1 MGEKERQKA
10 ILEIDLP
17 NSCSDCPVY
26 SDMLWCPVT
35 GTKWYKTVKGDNFD
49 DWHERMPNCPLKPT
63 HETEEE
69 KQTKLS
75 HARRILSQYNREILN
90 RILAANGDCEHD
102 KELYQAVEDVLGELR
117 FHSDSHCSLF
127 VIEVDSKQRRIH
139 RIGTDIHD
147 ALSVHDWDGK
157 RELHYRNMQNGD
169 GGTAEE
175 RKGYGYVI
183 LQSEDGYLTNEYGKI
198 IDRRFVKEIKQ
209 FLKEEY
215 GQEVDDG

>member
-1 MGEKERQKA
+1 M
-10 ILEIDLP
+10 
-17 NSCSDCPVY
+17 V
-26 SDMLWCPVT
+26 
-35 GTKWYKTVKGDNFD
+35 
-49 DWHERMPNCPLKPT
+49 
-63 HETEEE
+63 EEE

-75 HARRILSQYNREILN
+75 RARRILSQYNREILN
-90 RILAANGDCEHD
+90 RILTANGGCEYD
-102 KELYQAVEDVLGELR
+102 KELYQAIEDVLGELR

-127 VIEVDSKQRRIH
+127 VIDVDSKQRRIH

-157 RELHYRNMQNGD
+157 VELHYRNMQNGD

-198 IDRRFVKEIKQ
+198 IDRRFVNEIKQ

>member
-1 MGEKERQKA
+1 M
-10 ILEIDLP
+10 D
-17 NSCSDCPVY
+17 
-26 SDMLWCPVT
+26 
-35 GTKWYKTVKGDNFD
+35 
-49 DWHERMPNCPLKPT
+49 
-63 HETEEE
+63 EEE
-69 KQTKLS
+69 KQTKLC

-90 RILAANGDCEHD
+90 RTLTANGDCEYD
-102 KELYQAVEDVLGELR
+102 KELYQAIEDVLGELR
-117 FHSDSHCSLF
+117 FRSDNHTALY
-127 VIEVDSKQRRIH
+127 VIDLESKNRRIH

-147 ALSVHDWDGK
+147 AMSVYDLDGK
-157 RELHYRNMQNGD
+157 TELHYRNMQNGD

-198 IDRRFVKEIKQ
+198 IDRRFVNEIKQ

>member
-1 MGEKERQKA
+1 MVEEEKQKA

-17 NSCSDCPVY
+17 NSCSECPVY
-26 SDMLWCPVT
+26 CDRILCQA
-35 GTKWYKTVKGDNFD
+35 TKTFWDETPKGKNFD
-49 DWHERMPNCPLKPT
+49 DCIERMQNCPLKPKD
-63 HETEEE
+63 ETEEE
-69 KQTKLS
+69 KQTKLCR
-75 HARRILSQYNREILN
+75 ARRILSQYNREILN
-90 RILAANGDCEHD
+90 RILPANGDCEYD
-102 KELYQAVEDVLGELR
+102 KELYQAIEDVLGELR
-117 FHSDSHCSLF
+117 FRSDNHTALY
-127 VIEVDSKQRRIH
+127 VIDLESKNRRIH

-147 ALSVHDWDGK
+147 ALSVYDLDGK
-157 RELHYRNMQNGD
+157 TELHYRNMQNGD